1 MPKAAR
7 SPDIDATLIALAD
20 PVRRNIVEILK
31 VQPRR
36 AGELA
41 MLLDASPPLVS
52 KHLKVLRGSALVE
65 EDRTDDDA
73 RVRVYRLRPQRLEEL
88 RDWLSDVG
96 AFWNDQLASF
106 KAAADAAARKA
117 ADAAAARRSADD
129 STKARRTRRSKPRK

>member
-1 MPKAAR
+1 MSAQSATAA
-7 SPDIDATLIALAD
+7 IDDTLIALAD
-20 PVRRNIVEILK
+20 PLRRGIVELLK

-36 AGELA
+36 AGEIA
-41 MLLDASPPLVS
+41 ALLDASPPLVS

-65 EDRTDDDA
+65 EDRIGDDA

-106 KAAADAAARKA
+106 KIAADAAARK
-117 ADAAAARRSADD
+117 SSDD
-129 STKARRTRRSKPRK
+129 RTKARRSRRASRSRR

>member
-1 MPKAAR
+1 MPKPAR
-7 SPDIDATLIALAD
+7 TPAIDATLIALAD

-31 VQPRR
+31 VRPRR

-41 MLLDASPPLVS
+41 ALLDASPPLVS

-65 EDRTDDDA
+65 EDRTGDDA

-117 ADAAAARRSADD
+117 DAE
-129 STKARRTRRSKPRK
+129 STDESPKARRTRPRKPRK